1 MNTPLTINLGQ
12 QEYVLP
18 SIKGC
23 LKDFDGKF
31 DSTSN
36 AVRLHEWMG
45 SLETVPPVLEA
56 VKPGEDGLIE
66 HRKLGFEA
74 AIYPTQVQP
83 GWLLEVEQLVIARR
97 DMTQLLLDNLNM
109 EKVQNQDKEF
119 VKALNETTRN
129 VMVKLSMIAYFNANA
144 MFTGSHIPQ
153 RMSYE
158 GLQVLDYLVAMVI
171 TQRTRGVFMTDL
183 VPEFDL
189 PISMFNK
196 LELDRVIGSIHQA
209 EMNGIWQ
216 DPEKLV
222 KYYGMMDEK
231 FYRQCAM
238 AYSMAAGVAIPAAY
252 LDDNVGKVFWW
263 ATKVMNVVKDD
274 IPNLQVRPKPQNV
287 IKLFKTV

>member
-31 DSTSN
+31 DTAPN
-36 AVRLHEWMG
+36 AIRLHEWMG

-56 VKPGEDGLIE
+56 VKPGADGLIE
-66 HRKLGFEA
+66 HRKLGFEV

-129 VMVKLSMIAYFNANA
+129 IMVKLSMIAYFNANA
-144 MFTGSHIPQ
+144 MFTGSHVPQ
-153 RMSYE
+153 RMAYE

-171 TQRTRGVFMTDL
+171 TQRNRVVFKTDL

-209 EMNGIWQ
+209 EMNGLWQ

-222 KYYGMMDEK
+222 KYYGMLDET

-238 AYSMAAGVAIPAAY
+238 AYSMATGVAIPQAY
-252 LDDNVGKVFWW
+252 LDDKIGKVFWW

-287 IKLFKTV
+287 VKLFKTV